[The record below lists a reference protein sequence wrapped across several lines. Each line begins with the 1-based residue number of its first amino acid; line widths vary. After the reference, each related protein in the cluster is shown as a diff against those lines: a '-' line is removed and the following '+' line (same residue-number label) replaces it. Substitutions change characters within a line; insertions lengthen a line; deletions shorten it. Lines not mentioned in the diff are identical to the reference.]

1 MIKLLAIEVSPRFDY
16 STSRRLT
23 SGFIEKWKVEH
34 KDGSVIVRDL
44 MKTNLPFIDLPWIGG
59 AFTSP
64 EQHSVEYAAAIKI
77 SDDLVAELKA
87 VDHIVIGTPMYN
99 FSVPAVLKAYID
111 HVVRVGVTFTMQY
124 EGLVTG
130 KKATVILTSGSNF
143 APGTKYESYNVASS
157 YLRQILGFI
166 GITDVTV
173 ILAGQAL
180 AVDMG
185 EKTMDE
191 FVGQFGRELSHAA
204 KA

>member
-1 MIKLLAIEVSPRFDY
+1 
-16 STSRRLT
+16 
-23 SGFIEKWKVEH
+23 
-34 KDGSVIVRDL
+34 
-44 MKTNLPFIDLPWIGG
+44 
-59 AFTSP
+59 
-64 EQHSVEYAAAIKI
+64 
-77 SDDLVAELKA
+77 
-87 VDHIVIGTPMYN
+87 MYN
-99 FSVPAVLKAYID
+99 FSIPAVVKAYID
-111 HVVRVGVTFTMQY
+111 HIVRVGVTFTMQY

-143 APGTKYESYNVASS
+143 APGTQYESYNVASS